1 MTRIVLVLA
10 LFMLSTSS
18 FSQRSDSPQVEHL
31 TGAGVL
37 PAEPAL
43 PFSDGVR
50 VGNIVFLSGMI
61 GIRPGTMEL
70 VPGGIEAEPRQ
81 TMENIAATLDAHGLT
96 LADVVKCTVMI
107 EDIAEWGAFNSVYA
121 KFFVAP
127 YPARSAFGAE
137 GLALGARV
145 EVECVAVASAQ
156 SNPEIP
162 AQAVQPQPPDGW
174 VITPEKRSLD
184 SIPVE
189 VLAPGITRQ
198 VVHGTQSTFSRW
210 QLSAGSSVPLHHHVN
225 EQMTW
230 IISGS
235 AEVVSG
241 GKMHELR
248 AGEIMVFAPNVEHA
262 FTILEDTVA
271 IDFFSPA
278 RQDWID
284 AAGDEHEIR
293 AAIAEWVAIY
303 NRNDWSA
310 LANQFTED
318 AVMMPP
324 NAPGVSGRAAIAAW
338 EAENEAGF
346 RIALRPDDISIVGD
360 RAIIHGLSCVFIPLE
375 DGAIGVDIGKF
386 LEVRRRQPDGRWL
399 VAQDVFNSDLAA
411 GAELAKACPLEIAGD
426 AQ

>member
-1 MTRIVLVLA
+1 MRASSAVLSIAALVALA
-10 LFMLSTSS
+10 
-18 FSQRSDSPQVEHL
+18 
-31 TGAGVL
+31 TGA
-37 PAEPAL
+37 
-43 PFSDGVR
+43 F
-50 VGNIVFLSGMI
+50 
-61 GIRPGTMEL
+61 
-70 VPGGIEAEPRQ
+70 
-81 TMENIAATLDAHGLT
+81 
-96 LADVVKCTVMI
+96 
-107 EDIAEWGAFNSVYA
+107 
-121 KFFVAP
+121 
-127 YPARSAFGAE
+127 
-137 GLALGARV
+137 
-145 EVECVAVASAQ
+145 AQ
-156 SNPEIP
+156 SNSETPARDGQPEP
-162 AQAVQPQPPDGW
+162 LDGR
-174 VITPEKRSLD
+174 VIKAEKRSLD
-184 SIPVE
+184 AIPVE

-210 QLSAGSSVPLHHHVN
+210 ELSAGSTVPLHHHVN
-225 EQMTW
+225 EQMSW

-235 AEVVSG
+235 AEVLSG

-262 FTILEDTVA
+262 FTILEDAVA
-271 IDFFSPA
+271 IDFFAPA
-278 RQDWID
+278 RQDWIV
-284 AAGDEHEIR
+284 AAGVEHEIR

-324 NAPGVSGRAAIAAW
+324 NAPAVTGRAAIAAW
-338 EAENEAGF
+338 EAANEAGF
-346 RIALRPDDISIVGD
+346 RIALRPDDISIAGD
-360 RAIIHGLSCVFIPLE
+360 RAIIRGRSCVFIPLE